1 MRATQSRKLVAFIS
15 GIPMK
20 LRVRENVLDS
30 AEVNFICVH
39 KRLRSKRMAPVLI
52 REVTRRVNLEGIWQA
67 IYTAGVVLPKPVST
81 CRYFHRALDWQK
93 LYEIGFSPLPANSKP
108 SYQVMKYKL
117 PEKTLVKGLRE
128 MKEKDIPAVSK
139 LLHQYMKRY
148 DLAPVYDDTEMK
160 HWFLDTSEAGDE
172 RVVYSYVVEVCC
184 VHVAHTVQADENR
197 TAAKVILF
205 AHRTMTRRSPTSSP
219 STYFRPRS

>member
-1 MRATQSRKLVAFIS
+1 MMSPGWKKHWWVGVRATQSRKLVAFIS

-184 VHVAHTVQADENR
+184 VHV
-197 TAAKVILF
+197 
-205 AHRTMTRRSPTSSP
+205 SY
-219 STYFRPRS
+219 STGR